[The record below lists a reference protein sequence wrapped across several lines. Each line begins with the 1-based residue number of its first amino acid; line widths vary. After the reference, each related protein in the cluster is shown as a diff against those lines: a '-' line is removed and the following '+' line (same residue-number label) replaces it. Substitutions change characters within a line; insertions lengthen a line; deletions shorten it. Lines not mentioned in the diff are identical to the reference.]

1 MKHWFARFV
10 AAAVFGMAAL
20 TVTASAATF
29 TQGQGYARLP
39 VARGVDVPGKIV
51 VTEFFWYNCPHCADF
66 EPELEAWVK
75 KLPPDVV
82 FERVPVAFA
91 PQFVAQQQLYYALKA
106 LGKADALQSAIF
118 TAIHQQHIPL
128 LTRDQMANWLQGKG
142 IPKQQFLA
150 AFNSFG
156 VQMDAKRATQMVSDY
171 QISGVPTMAVQGTYT
186 MSASMPQTP
195 TNAKVLDAVDQMVQQ
210 VRASLKK

>member
-1 MKHWFARFV
+1 MKHWFARFA
-10 AAAVFGMAAL
+10 AAAVFGLAAA
-20 TVTASAATF
+20 TASAATF

-39 VARGVDVPGKIV
+39 VTQGVDVQGKIV
-51 VTEFFWYNCPHCADF
+51 VTEFFWYNCPHCAEF

-75 KLPPDVV
+75 KLPADVV

-106 LGKADALQSAIF
+106 LGKADALQGPIF
-118 TAIHQQHIPL
+118 NAIHEQHIPL

-142 IPKQQFLA
+142 VPKQQFLA
-150 AFNSFG
+150 AFNSFD
-156 VQMDAKRATQMVSDY
+156 VQMDVKRATQMVNDY

-195 TNAKVLDAVDQMVQQ
+195 SNAKVLDAVDQMVQQ